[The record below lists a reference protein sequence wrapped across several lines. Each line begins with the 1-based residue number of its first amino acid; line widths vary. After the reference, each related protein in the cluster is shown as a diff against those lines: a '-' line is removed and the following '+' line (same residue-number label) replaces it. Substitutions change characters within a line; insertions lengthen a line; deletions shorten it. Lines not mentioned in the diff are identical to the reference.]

1 MPPKT
6 SYKQYVDSGLVLQ
19 TYDSVGKGPL
29 DLDYLIHTLRH
40 PTPDTSVQKV
50 LGYMYHYL
58 PFVKHEH
65 NLRLVF
71 SSFLNNQVCFSAQPP
86 LFEENY
92 LIIEVFKLITDKK
105 LKISQPTL
113 PIKTFYEVIGK
124 ELQSFVAFNPPLNSW
139 KVLPI
144 ISGIL
149 LSNEVRDHL
158 YTSVNMLQYKWFFNE
173 WDNDMDALFKR
184 AFAYSIS
191 PVNSLDIVNLS
202 LLSLALKYHRHE
214 RLEDYVGRIE
224 PGLLI
229 NGLVDLIFAR
239 GTHSAYIYT
248 KFGEIDPKDPGSEQ
262 VIASSV
268 SQKPVVK
275 HLNRLSFILE
285 SLLAELPHTQPAFE
299 LILTVSEKIKIFYRD
314 LNHFIQRNRKL
325 NHDPSITANE
335 SFYQAFWFLMKG
347 LLFAEVIIFQGIL
360 TRFLAAKNHNV
371 GFFAQLFKS
380 SKILGDIEREY
391 HQICLQVTQSL
402 YYTNFILMSVGQ
414 GGFDGYNFVYYLSIE
429 ILLHNSRPFELE
441 NITKH
446 LIGNYQE
453 INLHPDALN
462 ADYVARCK
470 ALYVCGL
477 WENYLQQL
485 SKKNPEFVNFIFEV
499 AFSIVGQPNIE
510 DHGFIEAVHSV
521 LLVYFSTM
529 ENTDKNLGK
538 VLQYFELLVNQFPRV
553 LSANQLSVAVE
564 TLGKKI
570 LSNPVRY
577 ARDAQYKNSAD
588 EFLEFVYHKCSLT
601 RPGLPVRRPNN
612 QTFSSAQPVTEIDAS
627 STLSQIGKEDRDKED
642 LVKRNK
648 RKKPKDLPNL
658 KLGLMA
664 QGSSGQEYFE
674 NRLEP
679 ETSREAI
686 ILAFLNIIPYLPI
699 SLFVPWLDRI
709 WALIKA
715 SGKEE
720 RPFLTERL
728 WKVISENLDLNRC
741 EIAYEWWYETR
752 GAVEQNIT
760 VKLSQVKL

>member
-6 SYKQYVDSGLVLQ
+6 SYKQYVDSGLVLL

-40 PTPDTSVQKV
+40 PTPDTSVLKV

-71 SSFLNNQVCFSAQPP
+71 SSFLNNQICFSNQPP

-105 LKISQPTL
+105 LKISKPTL

-124 ELQSFVAFNPPLNSW
+124 ELQSFVAFNPPQNSW

-144 ISGIL
+144 ISGLL

-173 WDNDMDALFKR
+173 WDNDMDRLFKG
-184 AFAYSIS
+184 AFGFSIS
-191 PVNSLDIVNLS
+191 PVNSPNIVNLS

-214 RLEDYVGRIE
+214 KLEDYVGRID
-224 PGLLI
+224 PGLLL
-229 NGLVDLIFAR
+229 NSLVDLIFAR
-239 GTHSAYIYT
+239 ADHSAYAYIN
-248 KFGEIDPKDPGSEQ
+248 FGSFDPQDPNTEQ

-275 HLNRLSFILE
+275 HLNRLAFILE
-285 SLLAELPHTQPAFE
+285 ALLGDLPHTEAGFE
-299 LILTVSEKIKIFYRD
+299 VTLVVCEKIKVFFRD
-314 LNHFIQRNRKL
+314 LNHFVQRHPLL
-325 NHDPSITANE
+325 NHDPSETANE
-335 SFYQAFWFLMKG
+335 SFFQAFWFLMKG
-347 LLFAEVIIFQGIL
+347 LLFAEVIIFQGVL
-360 TRFLAAKNHNV
+360 TRFLSAKTHNV

-380 SKILGDIEREY
+380 SKILGGIEREY
-391 HQICLQVTQSL
+391 QQICFHISQSL
-402 YYTNFILMSVGQ
+402 YYTNFILMAVGQ
-414 GGFDGYNFVYYLSIE
+414 GGFDGYNFTYYLSIE
-429 ILLHNSRPFELE
+429 ILLHNSRPQELE
-441 NITKH
+441 NFTKQ

-453 INLHPDALN
+453 LNLHPEALN
-462 ADYVARCK
+462 RDYVGRCK

-485 SKKNPEFVNFIFEV
+485 KRKDPAFVNFIFEI
-499 AFSIVGQPNIE
+499 AFSLVEKSDIV
-510 DHGFIEAVHSV
+510 DRGFIEAVHSV

-529 ENTDKNLGK
+529 ENTDNNLGK
-538 VLQYFELLVNQFPRV
+538 VLRYFELLVNQFPRV

-570 LSNPVRY
+570 LSNPVSY
-577 ARDAQYKNSAD
+577 EPKAHYKNSAD

-601 RPGLPVRRPNN
+601 RPGIAVRRANI

-642 LVKRNK
+642 LVKLNK

-664 QGSSGQEYFE
+664 QSSSGQEHFE
-674 NRLEP
+674 NRTEP
-679 ETSREAI
+679 ETTREAVV
-686 ILAFLNIIPYLPI
+686 LAFLNIIPYLPI

-709 WALIKA
+709 WALIRL
-715 SGKEE
+715 SGQDE

-728 WKVISENLDLNRC
+728 WKVLSENLDLNRC

-760 VKLSQVKL
+760 VKLSQAKL